1 MILCPLVSSLDF
13 LFSVCVCRNSTW
25 RRWWWTMRIYNM
37 CKVLFLDH
45 VQDLRCTSGLFSVFN
60 HSNKTNILWWIIALS
75 LWPMFKFTYLIF
87 AHWLAFHGEMH
98 SMIARLWLS
107 VTVYCKHKIEW
118 FCFEWCQ
125 MLNKLKFWKYD
136 FCLSTFHQLCFD
148 LPNHKFS
155 VAPLVELEPAF
166 SNRLTWL

>member
-1 MILCPLVSSLDF
+1 MC
-13 LFSVCVCRNSTW
+13 VCVEIVPEGGDDGQW
-25 RRWWWTMRIYNM
+25 EYMYNM
-37 CKVLFLDH
+37 CKVLLLDH

-155 VAPLVELEPAF
+155 AISGA
-166 SNRLTWL
+166 RTRIQ